1 MNVRQIKSL
10 SWLGAL
16 GLGGL
21 LGWTL
26 FGFIQEKDTLAKGV
40 SQEEQLALLEA
51 VKPPPPPKREAVSY
65 EVVKMAF
72 QKMNWAGTPPVIE
85 EEGPDITE
93 GTTEP
98 EYRPMAELL
107 QVQYLQVDRT
117 GDRSLAWVKFLD
129 ADLIAAASKAE
140 DRILTIGESL
150 ASPWESISVK
160 AISPGGVTFT
170 FAGQEGGGG
179 DGGEARPDETLAAS
193 SFERSTSGI
202 VKVGENGVLS
212 PNRGESIGRIDP
224 TDFNPR
230 VLTAT
235 GSGEYAMGWD
245 TAAEIEQ
252 NYTQILTS
260 DLSYQSY
267 RDPRTRKI
275 SGIEVTRVANGSIPA
290 QAGLQEGEIL
300 KSINGHAVT
309 SVSDAVNFVKQNADS
324 TDIWVAVFER
334 RGREFTRT
342 YTSPPD

>member
-40 SQEEQLALLEA
+40 SQEQQLALLEA

-179 DGGEARPDETLAAS
+179 DGGGDGGEARPDETLAAS
-193 SFERSTSGI
+193 
-202 VKVGENGVLS
+202 
-212 PNRGESIGRIDP
+212 
-224 TDFNPR
+224 
-230 VLTAT
+230 
-235 GSGEYAMGWD
+235 
-245 TAAEIEQ
+245 
-252 NYTQILTS
+252 
-260 DLSYQSY
+260 
-267 RDPRTRKI
+267 
-275 SGIEVTRVANGSIPA
+275 
-290 QAGLQEGEIL
+290 
-300 KSINGHAVT
+300 
-309 SVSDAVNFVKQNADS
+309 
-324 TDIWVAVFER
+324 
-334 RGREFTRT
+334 
-342 YTSPPD
+342 